1 MMLSI
6 WKWERILGFIMRLSN
21 RMFCQI
27 IYKEENEVNKE
38 YDVSVIIPIYR
49 YIIVRNTLSRG
60 FKVF

>member
-38 YDVSVIIPIYR
+38 YDVSVIIPIYNSEE
-49 YIIVRNTLSRG
+49 YIE
-60 FKVF
+60 